1 VSREK
6 EFNRTQLIKFAEDLR
21 KIYESEKEKRKSLEE
36 SKAQLEKYADD
47 LRNTINELKISN
59 KKLESQVEMEE
70 REKMIQRQLIHA
82 NKMTSLGTMAS
93 GIAHEI
99 NNPVNFILS
108 NSQLLVE
115 IWDDLIPLLKKT
127 SSLNPDLNVS
137 MLSIEEVIKT
147 VPKMLNGN
155 IEGLRRIVKIIN
167 SIGKIGK
174 GGEISTG
181 GSMDVGR
188 ALHFST
194 TLLKKNIEAKTDS
207 LQLNIPKKIPELRGD
222 QGALEQVFINIIQNA
237 IQSLPGK
244 DACVI
249 IDVEILKKSL
259 RITVKDEGTGISG
272 ENLSKIFDPFFTTRT
287 TSGGT
292 GLGLYISYSIIKKLN
307 GDLKISSVPGKGTKV
322 EIIFPL
328 S

>member
-1 VSREK
+1 MSIEK
-6 EFNRTQLIKFAEDLR
+6 ELNREQLLKFAEDLR

-47 LRNTINELKISN
+47 LRNTINELNISN
-59 KKLESQVEMEE
+59 KKLESQVKMEE

-127 SSLNPDLNVS
+127 ASLNPDLNVS
-137 MLSIEEVIKT
+137 MLSIEEVIKS

-155 IEGLRRIVKIIN
+155 IEGLRRIIRIIN
-167 SIGKIGK
+167 SIGKLGK
-174 GGEISTG
+174 DGEISTG
-181 GSMDVGR
+181 GSMDIGR
-188 ALHFST
+188 ALQFST
-194 TLLKKNIEAKTDS
+194 TLLKKNIEVKTDNF
-207 LQLNIPKKIPELRGD
+207 QLNIPKRIPKLRGD
-222 QGALEQVFINIIQNA
+222 QGAIEQVFINIIQNA

-259 RITVKDEGTGISG
+259 RIIIKDEGTGISR
-272 ENLSKIFDPFFTTRT
+272 ENLSKIFDPFFTTRA

-292 GLGLYISYSIIKKLN
+292 GLGLYISYTIVKKLN
-307 GDLKISSVPGKGTKV
+307 GDLHISSVPGKGTKV

-328 S
+328 T